1 MKKEENTN
9 FDDIKERLN
18 DYILHLKSNK
28 LIKTNQDIVETGLIA
43 KSNLSKAINGD
54 PRYLTKSLVKKLTNY
69 FNESN
74 QTFEDI
80 WFGQG
85 SVAIKTKIQP
95 SSDNTDEDVNIK
107 NKPHDEQ
114 MAILHRDLLELKK
127 ENEEL
132 KDMVDNLTL
141 KIEISLAP
149 ILRHFKLK
157 EDSKDKKE
165 NKSSIN

>member
-1 MKKEENTN
+1 MKKEENAN

-28 LIKTNQDIVETGLIA
+28 LIKTNQDIVETGLVA

-54 PRYLTKSLVKKLTNY
+54 PKYLTKSLVKKLTNH
-69 FNESN
+69 FNEA
-74 QTFEDI
+74 QRTFEDI

-85 SVAIKTKIQP
+85 SLSIKTKIL
-95 SSDNTDEDVNIK
+95 SSNDKTDNSINIK

-114 MAILHRDLLELKK
+114 MAILHQDILELKK

-157 EDSKDKKE
+157 EDSKDKQE

>member
-1 MKKEENTN
+1 MKEKENTN

-18 DYILHLKSNK
+18 DYILYLKSNK
-28 LIKTNQDIVETGLIA
+28 LIKTNQDIVETGLVA

-54 PRYLTKSLVKKLTNY
+54 PKYLTKSLVKKLTNH
-69 FNESN
+69 FNEA
-74 QTFEDI
+74 QRTFEDI

-85 SVAIKTKIQP
+85 SVNIKTEILP
-95 SSDNTDEDVNIK
+95 TNDELDSVFNIK
-107 NKPHDEQ
+107 NRPHDEQ
-114 MAILHRDLLELKK
+114 MAILHKDILELKK

-132 KDMVDNLTL
+132 KDMVDDLTL

-157 EDSKDKKE
+157 ADTKE
-165 NKSSIN
+165 KQKSSSSN